1 MGKTKNETLCK
12 DVSVGGWKISVETDA
27 ETGQCVQNE
36 HFGGQEKMSIKQDQ
50 MYLGDIISA
59 DGRHDK
65 NIQAR
70 KNKGLGKINEIMQ
83 ILQSLILGK

>member
-1 MGKTKNETLCK
+1 
-12 DVSVGGWKISVETDA
+12 
-27 ETGQCVQNE
+27 
-36 HFGGQEKMSIKQDQ
+36 MSIKQDQ

-70 KNKGLGKINEIMQ
+70 KNKGL
-83 ILQSLILGK
+83 